1 MNRLPTAREIT
12 IDETPGP
19 GTRVSDARVRNLARS
34 RAGERG
40 VTLIEVMVA
49 MVLLAFGLLAVA
61 GMAGAVATQTRMGG
75 NVTGQT
81 AAGQEVLE
89 ELQTKGFG
97 HSDLAL
103 GTTGTRQVTVASR
116 TYTVTYRV
124 SSAGSD
130 LKEVVAVTESTRDL
144 PPDTLRTLVARMG
157 GPPPIP

>member
-1 MNRLPTAREIT
+1 
-12 IDETPGP
+12 
-19 GTRVSDARVRNLARS
+19 
-34 RAGERG
+34 

-97 HSDLAL
+97 HADLAS
-103 GTTGTRQVTVASR
+103 GATGSRQVTVASH

-124 SSAGSD
+124 SSAGAD
-130 LKEVVAVTESTRDL
+130 LKEVVAVTEATRDL